1 MKSKIYILSKAY
13 MKKMLNS
20 NFRINSYQIK
30 SILIILFT
38 ASFGFILIQN
48 IPQRGESFL

>member
-1 MKSKIYILSKAY
+1 MKAKIDIVRKAY
-13 MKKMLNS
+13 MKKMLTS

-48 IPQRGESFL
+48 TIQRGESFS